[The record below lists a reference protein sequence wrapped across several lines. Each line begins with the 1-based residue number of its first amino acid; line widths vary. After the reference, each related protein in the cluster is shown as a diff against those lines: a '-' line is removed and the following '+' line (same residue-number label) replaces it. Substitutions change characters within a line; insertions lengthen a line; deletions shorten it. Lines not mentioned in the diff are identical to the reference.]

1 LRGWT
6 QACEDD
12 VFSPRRLCDWRP
24 GLPAIIYRK
33 EKAGL
38 IAAVQE
44 EIDAGQV
51 FGDPVH
57 D

>member
-1 LRGWT
+1 MTCLVLAGFVIGAPACLRL
-6 QACEDD
+6 
-12 VFSPRRLCDWRP
+12 FN
-24 GLPAIIYRK
+24 RK
-33 EKAGL
+33 EKAAL